1 MKPTEDTIALAAFL
15 LGADEWRYADE
26 IRHAIKRL
34 GFELPSSQWVVARLK
49 GMTEESAPR
58 FESQLRYPVTV
69 YRPTAYA
76 SNGLANEWRG
86 FQRAVL
92 FS

>member
-15 LGADEWRYADE
+15 LGADEWRCADE

-34 GFELPSSQWVVARLK
+34 GFEMPSSQWVVGRLK
-49 GMTEESAPR
+49 SMTEESAPR
-58 FESQLRYPVTV
+58 FESNISFPVMQ
-69 YRPTAYA
+69 YRPTKWAA
-76 SNGLANEWRG
+76 NGLAKEWRG
-86 FQRAVL
+86 FNRLVL